1 MGEKVEPVG
10 LMTGSGVVGV
20 KVNWGTG
27 PLSLVY
33 RSPNCY
39 SKLRSKTRR
48 FCKMW
53 DTWLLYLVYYFLS
66 YWRLE
71 PRASGMR
78 GKGSATEL
86 RKRAQ

>member
-1 MGEKVEPVG
+1 MGEKVESVG

-20 KVNWGTG
+20 KVNWGMG

-39 SKLRSKTRR
+39 NKLRSKPRW
-48 FCKMW
+48 FCEMW
-53 DTWLLYLVYYFLS
+53 DTWLLYLINLYFLS

-71 PRASGMR
+71 PRGALACEANTLLLS
-78 GKGSATEL
+78 
-86 RKRAQ
+86 